1 MGGLA
6 ILQEY
11 LFAPSI
17 PRGLPDREALQ
28 FHGSLWL
35 PKLHECGGLPFRDLG
50 PEFCCCRSV
59 AAAVGVGSSS
69 LRERIEGLLRLLLLE
84 INPGN
89 EKIMGVGLAGEMG
102 RILQG
107 FHCLR

>member
-1 MGGLA
+1 LCGLA
-6 ILQEY
+6 ILHEY

-17 PRGLPDREALQ
+17 PGGLLDREALQ
-28 FHGSLWL
+28 FYGSLRL
-35 PKLHECGGLPFRDLG
+35 PKLHEGGGLPFRDLG
-50 PEFCCCRSV
+50 PELSCCRCT
-59 AAAVGVGSSS
+59 AAAVGVASSS

-84 INPGN
+84 INPGD

-107 FHCLR
+107 CHCFG